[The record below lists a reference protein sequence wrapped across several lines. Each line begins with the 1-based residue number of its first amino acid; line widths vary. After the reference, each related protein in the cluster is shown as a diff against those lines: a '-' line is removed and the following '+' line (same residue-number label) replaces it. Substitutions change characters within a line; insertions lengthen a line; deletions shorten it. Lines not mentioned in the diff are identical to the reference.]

1 MSSAVRNKI
10 KIIVTLGPATHTE
23 EYLRK
28 IKERGVDFARIN
40 MSHSSLDDLR
50 YFIAL
55 AKKIGIPF
63 IIDTEGSQVRTGEL
77 SSAAV
82 SIDENA
88 AVKIYARPIIGSSR
102 EICLRPAGVIEQLEK
117 GDLIHIDFN
126 ALVLRVCD
134 ASTIA
139 QGYITARS
147 VTSGALGQNKAVVID
162 SGSRKKLNIAPLS
175 AKDLKSIDLGLQA
188 GIGYLAV
195 SFVRS
200 GEAVDYIKAITQGN
214 MKIISKIE
222 CVDALHNLDEII
234 LKSDYLLLDRGDLS
248 KEIPIEKIPL
258 AQKTIINRA
267 RNLGKEVFVATNLL
281 ETMVT
286 KPRPNRAEVNDV
298 VNTILDGA
306 AGLTLSAETAIGQ
319 YPLESINMLN
329 NLIKEAAVIDNFG
342 EINQAR
348 EKVAQKLERM
358 NYLSAASLVSSLI
371 APHGGKLVDG
381 MAKEVPN
388 ATYLNSLEKIALNQ
402 NLQMDAEQI
411 AIGAFSPLEGFMKRD
426 DLQSVLDKMCLTSG
440 IVWTVPV
447 VLDVSPEQADRIKL
461 GEEAAL
467 INEQGEIMATLLVED
482 KYQIDKTEFNQN
494 MYGTND
500 LKHPG
505 VRWVNSWQEV
515 LLGGRINL
523 IKRRSS
529 PYKEY
534 ELTPRQVRKLF
545 AERGWNK
552 VVGFHTRN
560 VIHRSH
566 EFIQLKALEQAG
578 SDGLFVHPVI
588 GQKKPGDFH
597 TPYIIKSYEKM
608 IDSFYPKHRVVFA
621 TFATFSRYA
630 GPREAIFTALCR
642 KNFGCSH
649 FIVGRDHTGVGD
661 FYGPWAAHEIFE
673 KFPDLEI
680 KPIKFGKIFYSR
692 KYQKHIHELDDT
704 EHQAEEKLDISGT
717 EARNMLKQKQTPPA
731 WFMRPEISNIIIEAI
746 ERGEEVF
753 VGDKEDKKDK
763 QGAVI
768 WFTGLSGS
776 GKTTVALALK
786 RQLAS
791 ANKTVAIIDGDD
803 VRANLHRHLGF
814 SRDDIKQ
821 NNRLVAE
828 LAKEKAAVFD
838 FVLVPIISPYQEDRA
853 MVQEIVGNN
862 FIEVFSNASLE
873 TCVARDTKGL
883 YKQASA
889 GEINNL
895 IGVSAANPYEIP
907 DDADLELKT
916 DQKTVDQC
924 VEQVIEYLNNH
935 GWLVA
940 E

>member
-63 IIDTEGSQVRTGEL
+63 IIDTEGSQVRTGE
-77 SSAAV
+77 
-82 SIDENA
+82 
-88 AVKIYARPIIGSSR
+88 
-102 EICLRPAGVIEQLEK
+102 
-117 GDLIHIDFN
+117 
-126 ALVLRVCD
+126 
-134 ASTIA
+134 
-139 QGYITARS
+139 
-147 VTSGALGQNKAVVID
+147 
-162 SGSRKKLNIAPLS
+162 
-175 AKDLKSIDLGLQA
+175 
-188 GIGYLAV
+188 
-195 SFVRS
+195 
-200 GEAVDYIKAITQGN
+200 
-214 MKIISKIE
+214 IISKIE

-267 RNLGKEVFVATNLL
+267 H
-281 ETMVT
+281 
-286 KPRPNRAEVNDV
+286 
-298 VNTILDGA
+298 
-306 AGLTLSAETAIGQ
+306 
-319 YPLESINMLN
+319 

-467 INEQGEIMATLLVED
+467 INERGEIMATLLVED

-534 ELTPRQVRKLF
+534 ELTPRQVR
-545 AERGWNK
+545 
-552 VVGFHTRN
+552 
-560 VIHRSH
+560 
-566 EFIQLKALEQAG
+566 
-578 SDGLFVHPVI
+578 
-588 GQKKPGDFH
+588 
-597 TPYIIKSYEKM
+597 
-608 IDSFYPKHRVVFA
+608 
-621 TFATFSRYA
+621 
-630 GPREAIFTALCR
+630 
-642 KNFGCSH
+642 
-649 FIVGRDHTGVGD
+649 
-661 FYGPWAAHEIFE
+661 
-673 KFPDLEI
+673 
-680 KPIKFGKIFYSR
+680 
-692 KYQKHIHELDDT
+692 
-704 EHQAEEKLDISGT
+704 
-717 EARNMLKQKQTPPA
+717 
-731 WFMRPEISNIIIEAI
+731 
-746 ERGEEVF
+746 
-753 VGDKEDKKDK
+753 
-763 QGAVI
+763 
-768 WFTGLSGS
+768 
-776 GKTTVALALK
+776 
-786 RQLAS
+786 
-791 ANKTVAIIDGDD
+791 
-803 VRANLHRHLGF
+803 
-814 SRDDIKQ
+814 
-821 NNRLVAE
+821 
-828 LAKEKAAVFD
+828 
-838 FVLVPIISPYQEDRA
+838 
-853 MVQEIVGNN
+853 
-862 FIEVFSNASLE
+862 
-873 TCVARDTKGL
+873 
-883 YKQASA
+883 
-889 GEINNL
+889 
-895 IGVSAANPYEIP
+895 
-907 DDADLELKT
+907 
-916 DQKTVDQC
+916 
-924 VEQVIEYLNNH
+924 
-935 GWLVA
+935 
-940 E
+940 